1 MTTLDDWV
9 FELCISDKWTDITT
23 DVRADPEITIERG
36 RTSGT
41 GQAAPSTCK
50 FTINNEN
57 GKYSP
62 RNPVGPYYSNL
73 GRNQPIRVARKT
85 ASDTFNNRTVS
96 NGWSSAEVGG
106 AYTTAGGSASDYSVA
121 SGTGKH
127 LISAASSTRITYLA
141 GQLYGDVD
149 VSATVS
155 LPFSN
160 VTGGNVEPANVVVGG
175 LSTTDYFFAHVKIS
189 SAEIITLSI
198 DHASGTILSAIVTL
212 GFAYTGQG
220 LQVRLQQEGQN
231 LRAKVWP
238 SASMEPYAWTVEC
251 RTNLLVNRAKGWIGI
266 RSGLGAGN
274 TNVPV
279 TFSYDNLQV
288 RSSRFAGEVTDWPS
302 TWDLNGGESYV
313 QIEAAGLRRR
323 IGQGEAQLKSP
334 YLRGNQTIQPPHLA
348 YWPVEEGSESTQIA
362 SGIGGPPMGLVAGK
376 TNFATNSDF
385 PGSGSIAVPNAC
397 RWVGTPPKNSATGQI
412 QLVFLLSI
420 PSTGE
425 VDQATIA
432 QIQTTSS
439 AAFIDCFYQ
448 SGGGLKL
455 AFYDS
460 SRSVFHT
467 SSNMPFAL
475 NGKPVQLSI
484 ELTQNGST
492 VDYTVAILEPGQSI
506 GTATGGN
513 AGTCAIGAVKGIFI
527 NAYRQATSSAIG
539 HVALRNSI
547 TSIYTLS
554 SQLEGYWEEPSNA
567 RLARLCTE
575 NGVASQYLT
584 DGVNVGV
591 PMGVQKQSGLMALL
605 DECADTDQGSL
616 HESRCGLGLVQRVH
630 SSMYNQTPV
639 LALDFNAD
647 RVIPPLQPAED
658 DQELRNDVTVTRA
671 DGSSYQ
677 TEKDSGPLGVTDPSS
692 TRGVGRY
699 ATAVTLNLAYDSQ
712 TVDAA
717 GWMLNLGTVD
727 EPRYPGLKVGLAP
740 LPLSST
746 TQKMLDALA
755 LNLDDRITI
764 ANGPF
769 VDPGSVSQ
777 LVRGYTERFDG
788 IEHTLEFNCTP
799 ESPYQVAVVNSTSL
813 GKTDTETS
821 VLAADMTSTATTMYV
836 ADSACT
842 WTSDPAEMPIPVTV
856 GGEDMSVTA
865 VAAEVL
871 SNPTFESGLSPWTS
885 SGLSSFTQS
894 STQKHSGS
902 FAARCVPDGTTA
914 NVGPSS
920 EQVPTVGNAAVTV
933 SCWVWFTSAVTANF
947 SASVNWFDSAHAY
960 IFTTSVFVSVPA
972 ATWTRVS
979 NIVQAPAN
987 AAYAAFVPVLI
998 GTPPASQI
1006 WYVDDASF
1014 QGTQKFTVTRSV
1026 NGVVKAQTA
1035 GLPVSLTRRAV
1046 LAL

>member
-1 MTTLDDWV
+1 VTTLDDWV

-23 DVRADPEITIERG
+23 DVYADPEVTIERG

-41 GQAAPSTCK
+41 GQASPSTCK
-50 FTINNEN
+50 FTIDNRS

-62 RNPVGPYYSNL
+62 RNPLGPYYSNL
-73 GRNQPIRVARKT
+73 GRNQPIRVARKV
-85 ASDTFNNRTVS
+85 ASDTFTRTA
-96 NGWSSAEVGG
+96 SSSWGSADIGG
-106 AYTTAGGSASDYSVA
+106 AWTNFGGSASDFSVS
-121 SGTGKH
+121 SGAGKH
-127 LISAASSTRITYLA
+127 LISAANSTRLSYMA

-149 VSATVS
+149 VSAPVS

-160 VTGGNVEPANVVVGG
+160 VTGGNVEPGNLVVGG
-175 LSTTDYFFAHVKIS
+175 LSTSDYFFAHVKIS
-189 SAEIITLSI
+189 SAEVITLSI
-198 DHASGTILSAIVTL
+198 DHSSGTIMSAIVTL
-212 GFAYTGQG
+212 GFAYTGQS

-231 LRAKVWP
+231 LRAKLWP
-238 SASMEPYAWTVEC
+238 AASMEPYAWTVEC

-266 RSGLGAGN
+266 RSGVGASN

-279 TFSYDNLQV
+279 TFSYDTLQV
-288 RSSRFAGEVTDWPS
+288 RSNRFAGEVANWPA

-313 QIEAAGLRRR
+313 QIEAAGLRQR
-323 IGQGEAQLKSP
+323 IGQGEPQLKSP
-334 YLRGNQTIQPPHLA
+334 YLRGNQTITPPHLA

-397 RWVGTPPKNSATGQI
+397 RWVGTPPKNSVTGQI
-412 QLVFLLSI
+412 QMVFLLSI

-425 VDQATIA
+425 VDQATLA

-448 SGGGLKL
+448 AGGGLKL

-475 NGKPVQLSI
+475 NGRPVQLSI
-484 ELTQNGST
+484 ELTQNGGT
-492 VDYTVAILEPGQSI
+492 VDYTVATLEPGQAI
-506 GTATGGN
+506 GSATGGN
-513 AGTCAIGAVKGIFI
+513 AGSCAIGAVKAIFI

-539 HVALRNSI
+539 HVAVRNSI

-554 SQLEGYWEEPSNA
+554 SQLKGYWEETSND
-567 RLARLCTE
+567 RVARLCTE
-575 NGVASQYLT
+575 NGVPSQYLT

-591 PMGVQKQSGLMALL
+591 PMGIQKQAGLLTLL
-605 DECADTDQGSL
+605 DECANTDQGSL
-616 HESRCGLGLVQRVH
+616 HESRCVLGLVQRVH
-630 SSMYNQTPV
+630 SSMYNQPAA

-658 DQELRNDVTVTRA
+658 DQDIRNDVTVTRS

-699 ATAVTLNLAYDSQ
+699 STAVTLNLAYDSQ

-740 LPLSST
+740 LPLSSA
-746 TQKMLDALA
+746 TQKLLDALA
-755 LNLDDRITI
+755 LNLDDRVTV

-769 VDPGSVSQ
+769 VDPGAVSQ

-788 IEHTLEFNCTP
+788 IEHTLDFNCSP
-799 ESPYQVAVVNSTSL
+799 ESPYQVAVVNSTAL

-821 VLAADMTSTATTMYV
+821 LLAADMTSTATAMYV

-865 VAAEVL
+865 VTAEVL
-871 SNPTFESGLSPWTS
+871 TNPTFESGVSPWTAT
-885 SGLSSFTQS
+885 GASSFAQS

-902 FAARCVPDGTTA
+902 FAGRVVPDGVTA
-914 NVGPSS
+914 NVGPAA
-920 EQVPTVGNAAVTV
+920 EVIPTRGGFPVLV
-933 SCWVWFTSAVTANF
+933 SVWVWVTSTTSNF
-947 SASVNWFDSAHAY
+947 SCSVNWFDSTGAY
-960 IFTTSVFVSVPA
+960 ITTTSNFITVSA
-972 ATWTRVS
+972 ATWTQAK
-979 NIVQAPAN
+979 NYFTAPAN
-987 AAYAAFVPVLI
+987 AASAQLVPVII
-998 GTPPASQI
+998 GTPASSQI